1 MDQPQKIIQR
11 RRSKRLSS
19 VSATAQKITE
29 RRRSK
34 RLSLSE
40 SNTSQEIIISLSE
53 ENENSLAS
61 ANDSPIEIVLP
72 NENTS
77 PIESSVSSE
86 SNVDPIY
93 EKYMS

>member
-1 MDQPQKIIQR
+1 MYQPQKIIER

-19 VSATAQKITE
+19 VSATAQ
-29 RRRSK
+29 
-34 RLSLSE
+34 
-40 SNTSQEIIISLSE
+40 NTSQKIIISLSE

-61 ANDSPIEIVLP
+61 ANDSPIENVLP

-77 PIESSVSSE
+77 PTESSVSSE
-86 SNVDPIY
+86 SNVDPIH